1 MSNRNVVIDW
11 NLVYLNISGTWYVYD
26 RSKEPIGSGAMGTV
40 YYGFMCGTNVPVAIK
55 KVKDEFAN
63 EPGIRNRACLEASL
77 MFRHRNLVEMLG
89 LCEWQQGSGPIFIVS
104 KFVRGENLDKF
115 VKQKLSGIPQHRRI
129 KTICDMVLP
138 IFDALHY
145 LHSSNILHMDIKPSN
160 IMVENGCNIRLMD
173 LGIANVDA
181 YETASRSMMGTP
193 KYAAPEQ
200 FGEKGSLETIDS
212 RTDIYELGVTIYEL
226 LCDENPFYCNDF
238 NELIEKHKTLL
249 LPYNKNVPPAIIEVL
264 RKAAHPNKRF
274 RYANILEFRNAF
286 KNSLVTITSKPTQ
299 SSSSG
304 KFVKIFLAILCI
316 VLIATILISLFIIL

>member
-1 MSNRNVVIDW
+1 
-11 NLVYLNISGTWYVYD
+11 VYD
-26 RSKEPIGSGAMGTV
+26 RSKDPIGAGAMGTV

-264 RKAAHPNKRF
+264 RKAAHPNKSF

-286 KNSLVTITSKPTQ
+286 KNSLVTITSQPIQ

>member
-1 MSNRNVVIDW
+1 
-11 NLVYLNISGTWYVYD
+11 VYD
-26 RSKEPIGSGAMGTV
+26 RSKDPIGSGAMGTV

-226 LCDENPFYCNDF
+226 LCDENPFYSNDF
-238 NELIEKHKTLL
+238 NELIEKHKTLS
-249 LPYNKNVPPAIIEVL
+249 LPYNKIVPPAIIEVL
-264 RKAAHPNKRF
+264 RKAAHPNKSF

-286 KNSLVTITSKPTQ
+286 KNSLVTITSKPAQ
-299 SSSSG
+299 SSSPG